1 MVDLQQSFDC
11 EMRRIVAEYN
21 LDFSKIAVGVSGGA
35 DSLALVFLLH
45 NYIKNNGGEL
55 YALTVNHHLR
65 PEADDETKYVADLLA
80 KNKIKHKVLH
90 WEHEPVQSGMEN
102 KARQA
107 RYELMFAWCKQ
118 NRCKILMTA
127 HHMRDQAETF
137 LMRLQRGSG
146 VDGLA
151 SMAVVSPRED
161 ILIVRPLLNF
171 SPEELR
177 KFLQD
182 KNINWCEDASN
193 FCDDFLRVRV
203 RKMLPK
209 LEKELGLTVQK
220 IASAAVALNEAREYF
235 SEQVASFIKNRCRLW
250 YGVAWSFAPLMF
262 ALLHREIQV
271 RVLAELIKNTA
282 KIDYAPEYSSLIRL
296 AKQLVKK
303 DFAGATLGS
312 CEFVKYNNRL
322 WVVPEIQ
329 DDRVLS
335 KSEWSE
341 FVDKNSKI
349 NANGIPYKLKLYLVR
364 KSG

>member
-1 MVDLQQSFDC
+1 MVGLQQSFDS
-11 EMRRIVAEYN
+11 EMQRIAAEYN

-35 DSLALVFLLH
+35 DSLALLFLLQ
-45 NYIKNNGGEL
+45 NYINNYGGKL
-55 YALTVNHHLR
+55 YAITVNHHLR
-65 PEADDETKYVADLLA
+65 PEADAETKYVADLLA
-80 KNKIKHKVLH
+80 KNGIRHEVLH
-90 WEHEPVQSGMEN
+90 WKHEPVQSGMEN

-107 RYELMFAWCKQ
+107 RYELMFDWCKK

-151 SMAVVSPRED
+151 SMAFVSPRED
-161 ILIVRPLLNF
+161 VLIVRPLLNF
-171 SPEELR
+171 APEDLR

-182 KNINWCEDASN
+182 KDIDWCEDASN
-193 FCDDFLRVRV
+193 SCDDFLRVRV

-209 LEKELGLTVQK
+209 LEKEWGLTVQK
-220 IASAAVALNEAREYF
+220 IASAATALNEAREYF
-235 SEQVASFIKNRCRLW
+235 SEQVESFIKNRCRLW
-250 YGVAWSFAPLMF
+250 YGGAWSFSPQMF
-262 ALLHREIQV
+262 ASIHKEIQV
-271 RVLAELIKNTA
+271 RVLAELIKNVA

-322 WVVPEIQ
+322 WVIPEIQ
-329 DDRVLS
+329 DDKVLS
-335 KSEWSE
+335 KKEWLE
-341 FVDKNSKI
+341 FVDKNRKI